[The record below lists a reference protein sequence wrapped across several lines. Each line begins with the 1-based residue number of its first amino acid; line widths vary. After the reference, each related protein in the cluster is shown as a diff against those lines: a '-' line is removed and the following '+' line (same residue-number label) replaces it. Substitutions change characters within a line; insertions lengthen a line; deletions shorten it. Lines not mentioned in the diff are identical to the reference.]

1 MGYVAGKHYTF
12 NKIEKKMVLSN
23 GSEILF
29 KGVDNPE
36 KIKSLN
42 LHWAEIE
49 EASQISDSAFKQLI
63 GRLRNTNVKPSWGNF
78 RYRLFGHTNPQANKG
93 WIYKLSLIHI

>member
-1 MGYVAGKHYTF
+1 MNYIAGKHYTF
-12 NKIEKKMVLSN
+12 NKVKKKMTFSN

-49 EASQISDSAFKQLI
+49 EVSQISDSAFKQLI
-63 GRLRNTNVKPSWGNF
+63 GRLRNTNIKSSWENF
-78 RYRLFGHTNPQANKG
+78 R
-93 WIYKLSLIHI
+93 